1 MGFLDWLTTIVGVL
15 YFGAVE
21 INPLFSGLTKTNLLA
36 FSSIKLS
43 VTVLVGF
50 LFYRGCKFEQ
60 ASRAGSRLERRFLAS
75 GYFASLMTL
84 TFVVTNNI
92 LAVARII

>member
-21 INPLFSGLTKTNLLA
+21 INPLFSSLTRTSLLA
-36 FSSIKLS
+36 FSCMKLS
-43 VTVLVGF
+43 VTMLVGF
-50 LFYRGCKFEQ
+50 LFYRGCKVQQ
-60 ASRAGSRLERRFLAS
+60 ASSVGSRLERRFLAS

-84 TFVVTNNI
+84 MFVVTNNI
-92 LAVARII
+92 LTVARVI